1 MDLIIRGFVCELG
14 TQNMTSHVIWYGPVN
29 LMGRLRTFR
38 FYISFLTEVKLGI
51 VTLSHDDPTK
61 MK

>member
-1 MDLIIRGFVCELG
+1 
-14 TQNMTSHVIWYGPVN
+14 MTSHVIWYGPVN

-51 VTLSHDDPTK
+51 VTLSHDDQTK